1 MGALD
6 NTDTILAV
14 TQVCIPDGEGMTR
27 ELCLH
32 KRLLDEVIRDNY
44 DEAVL
49 KQSLYEA
56 QYEN

>member
-1 MGALD
+1 
-6 NTDTILAV
+6 
-14 TQVCIPDGEGMTR
+14 MTR

-44 DEAVL
+44 NEAVIR
-49 KQSLYEA
+49 QSLYEA